1 MDWIE
6 IRPFEILKFSWYFIL
21 FSHSSI
27 KYLKSLVISKSQ
39 EIALLCG
46 LLYPVVNI
54 EEPAMYKFEDP

>member
-27 KYLKSLVISKSQ
+27 KYLKSPSNQQVS
-39 EIALLCG
+39 ERIALL
-46 LLYPVVNI
+46 V
-54 EEPAMYKFEDP
+54 A